1 LSRDC
6 GAVEVPDAEGQARK
20 PNYLV
25 PVDEAK
31 REYWYDEQ
39 KEAMLVQAAIL
50 MSLKPVSNLE
60 SRIQISKQMPE
71 VKFEGKAQPPV
82 DSSLK
87 VLLGTKMAKEERIEK
102 TGITNGALMSE
113 IEAESSSSYDSSNED
128 EDYESVL
135 LKAVLMSL
143 DVEGR
148 ISMKSD
154 RDPMREEV
162 EEFLNMKKIISGK
175 HFETRNAK
183 VLRKPQKFK

>member
-1 LSRDC
+1 MNSV
-6 GAVEVPDAEGQARK
+6 AVSWTKDSETG
-20 PNYLV
+20 
-25 PVDEAK
+25 EA
-31 REYWYDEQ
+31 Q
-39 KEAMLVQAAIL
+39 SI
-50 MSLKPVSNLE
+50 
-60 SRIQISKQMPE
+60 
-71 VKFEGKAQPPV
+71 
-82 DSSLK
+82 DSSAAARSGGSYCCSCL
-87 VLLGTKMAKEERIEK
+87 KEERIEK
-102 TGITNGALMSE
+102 TGITNGALSE
-113 IEAESSSSYDSSNED
+113 IEAESSSFYDSSNEN